1 MIHNFKINSI
11 YFEPVINKKKTFE
24 IRKNDRNF
32 RLGDYI
38 CLNEWNPEENAY
50 TGRSVKGQI
59 IYITNY
65 EQKDNYVVF
74 GFKLTE

>member
-1 MIHNFKINSI
+1 MIHNLKINSI

-32 RLGDYI
+32 QLGDYI
-38 CLNEWNPEENAY
+38 CLNEWNPEENTY